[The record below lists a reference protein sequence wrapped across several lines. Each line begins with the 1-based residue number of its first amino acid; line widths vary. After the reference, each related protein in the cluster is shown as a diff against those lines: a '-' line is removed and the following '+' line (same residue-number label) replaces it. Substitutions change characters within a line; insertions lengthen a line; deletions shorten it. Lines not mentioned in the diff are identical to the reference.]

1 MSFNGQLLATGGV
14 AQCLTDSVQ
23 VFGADGTYTTN
34 TALYQFENNANDT
47 TGNFNGTAS
56 NVTYGTGYIG
66 QAAEFNGSSSYI
78 DTAATL
84 LPSNGSFSVSFWL
97 KPNNQFGTILARGL
111 VSTVGNCY
119 GIRIAFDS
127 TNDRIRFNRDTGVSC
142 GSTPN
147 ANTGS
152 STITQGSWNHVV
164 LVFDNAADTA
174 TFYINGAFTPTIY
187 QNSSTGAVVAGPMA
201 SGAVSFL
208 STYDGGV
215 YRIGNRNNNLSTA
228 YYDGDLDEMRIYNR
242 PITASEVA
250 TLYAETSATA
260 SNTNL
265 LGDGAGI
272 SLYTLDYDGSDAGD
286 IYNGTPT
293 DVDFGVGGQ
302 ILYGANFNGSSSKIL
317 LPNLG
322 ANFTGSS
329 ARSISAWV
337 KIDATPSGS
346 LCIFN
351 SGTAGTLLSFGFFI
365 GTSREIII
373 SYYNRNWVTSETV
386 PLNTWT
392 HVVFTYNGGAV
403 ETSSN
408 SQIYINN
415 SLATLGGTTGSATGV
430 AATVDSNNGIGI
442 YGATNS
448 FYFDGKID
456 QVRLFTGVISSAQVG
471 ILYAETA
478 CVYTCTTDTTNYP
491 TTNTAYY
498 KFDNT
503 TDDETGVY
511 DGTPSNISYAFG
523 RFGQCGVF
531 NGLNSSSRT
540 KITTTGLPTY
550 NNYSISFWINSND
563 LSSSADIIMGT
574 SDNYAGN
581 VGFGIYTGSPNT
593 GDLNW
598 AVGNGSSRVDITAT
612 GLTEKTWHHVVVSQ
626 NISNNEKKIYIDNVL
641 KITSTS
647 SINNT
652 NVTYSLIIGGYQTF
666 NNSAYDGK
674 LDQIRIFTSVLS
686 SSQVTELYN
695 EKPCTYTGNF
705 MPVTYTGNGT
715 AGRFINNVG
724 MDLETNGGLVW
735 IKSRNDTDN
744 HIWQDSVRGITNFI
758 MSSSQAAQ
766 ASSDMVVSL
775 EANGF
780 IFGADTPTG
789 VNTNNINFVAWVWKG
804 GGDSV
809 TNNVGSLSSTV
820 SANDSAGFSI
830 VQYTG
835 TASYTDTVGHGLS
848 QAPTLIIQKALSGI
862 TDWYVLYNLDGTGA
876 WDWAKLNQ
884 TDAFAVDSPQRFA
897 TTSTTFI
904 NWGWAGYTMINYL
917 FYPVTGYSSFGT
929 YTGNGSTT
937 GPTVTVG
944 FRASFVMIKR
954 TDSTG
959 SWYLFDS
966 ARAESETF
974 LPIMNYANLTNVEYN
989 TTGTAYNGMGL
1000 TITDTTF
1007 EVDFSS
1013 AWTDLNA
1020 SGGTYLYMAFK

>member
-1 MSFNGQLLATGGV
+1 
-14 AQCLTDSVQ
+14 
-23 VFGADGTYTTN
+23 
-34 TALYQFENNANDT
+34 
-47 TGNFNGTAS
+47 
-56 NVTYGTGYIG
+56 
-66 QAAEFNGSSSYI
+66 
-78 DTAATL
+78 
-84 LPSNGSFSVSFWL
+84 
-97 KPNNQFGTILARGL
+97 
-111 VSTVGNCY
+111 
-119 GIRIAFDS
+119 
-127 TNDRIRFNRDTGVSC
+127 
-142 GSTPN
+142 
-147 ANTGS
+147 
-152 STITQGSWNHVV
+152 
-164 LVFDNAADTA
+164 
-174 TFYINGAFTPTIY
+174 
-187 QNSSTGAVVAGPMA
+187 
-201 SGAVSFL
+201 
-208 STYDGGV
+208 
-215 YRIGNRNNNLSTA
+215 
-228 YYDGDLDEMRIYNR
+228 
-242 PITASEVA
+242 
-250 TLYAETSATA
+250 
-260 SNTNL
+260 
-265 LGDGAGI
+265 
-272 SLYTLDYDGSDAGD
+272 
-286 IYNGTPT
+286 NGTPT

-593 GDLNW
+593 GDLTW
-598 AVGNGSSRVDITAT
+598 VVGNGSSRLDMTAT

-744 HIWQDSVRGITNFI
+744 HIWQDNVRGITNYI

-804 GGDSV
+804 GGDPV